1 MENCHK
7 TQVWKI
13 DIQLKYGKLTYTSSM
28 ENWHKT
34 QEWKIVIK
42 LEVWIIVI
50 KLKVWKIFLLA
61 DLFSIL
67 QDELF
72 LFYYY
77 CTRVFKFFS
86 YCSERKCSYGNGI
99 LFKIRCR
106 LGNTNAIFRKS
117 WKRRICWNIWKGL
130 YKSVTIY
137 TLWRLIYTFLPI

>member
-1 MENCHK
+1 MKNCHK
-7 TQVWKI
+7 TWSMDNCHKAQ
-13 DIQLKYGKLTYTSSM
+13 SM
-28 ENWHKT
+28 ENLPVSRPFFNTSGTPQYSWNTGK
-34 QEWKIVIK
+34 VGIK
-42 LEVWIIVI
+42 HQ
-50 KLKVWKIFLLA
+50 
-61 DLFSIL
+61 SIL